1 MGEFDAPD
9 IWGTNQSSFF
19 MDKEPGSSYEEKLHS
34 AASDKKVSSA
44 YLTLSRIAQSH
55 NVDVENLFDLL
66 HRG

>member
-1 MGEFDAPD
+1 MPYPD
-9 IWGTNQSSFF
+9 IWGANQRSFF
-19 MDKEPGSSYEEKLHS
+19 MDKEPERSYEEKLHS
-34 AASDKKVSSA
+34 AASDKKAASA

>member
-1 MGEFDAPD
+1 MPYPD
-9 IWGTNQSSFF
+9 IWSVNKGSFF
-19 MDKEPGSSYEEKLHS
+19 LDKEPESSYEERLHS
-34 AASDKKVSSA
+34 AAGDKKAASA